1 MSDEPTVKD
10 HVDRLRHLHAVATSG
25 FCSHGVRPDHCHE
38 THDTEE
44 DEPSPGNPVIRHADM
59 PGGPEFDE
67 FIAKGADI
75 HLEAMGDCQWWIGVK
90 VGDRMWHINVGAKSA
105 RAKGYAI
112 CEEDA

>member
-44 DEPSPGNPVIRHADM
+44 D
-59 PGGPEFDE
+59 
-67 FIAKGADI
+67 
-75 HLEAMGDCQWWIGVK
+75 Q
-90 VGDRMWHINVGAKSA
+90 
-105 RAKGYAI
+105 
-112 CEEDA
+112 